1 MNISGEG
8 CSKQT
13 KVQVQ
18 RPCGEHVPGTSRNI
32 RKTVW
37 LKQSE
42 IGEKARS
49 LGEINIGGSGEQMVQ
64 DLIGHYKTLTFTP
77 RDIRSQRKV
86 SEQRMTV

>member
-49 LGEINIGGSGEQMVQ
+49 LGSEGSRIAVNLG
-64 DLIGHYKTLTFTP
+64 T
-77 RDIRSQRKV
+77 RDRGQRPFQKGC
-86 SEQRMTV
+86 S